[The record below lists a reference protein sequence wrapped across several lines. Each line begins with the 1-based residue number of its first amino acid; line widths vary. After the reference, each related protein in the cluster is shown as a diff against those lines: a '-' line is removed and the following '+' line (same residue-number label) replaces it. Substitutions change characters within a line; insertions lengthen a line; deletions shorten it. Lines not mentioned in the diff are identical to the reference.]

1 MKRPPKKPKC
11 TDELAYQVQY
21 VGKPRGWTER
31 YQAALHG
38 VSTAT
43 IRRAKSMTVSRET
56 MERHA
61 ARPAPRQSAADS
73 AKLAALLQEQANEAE
88 ADAEIVPW
96 LAELLAADVA
106 DGADVVFRMLPGA
119 LLCELAREEH
129 VVTALACLALVSADT
144 GDDDDTREAHIARAR
159 DLLVAAA
166 GELANVHSAHFDDEE
181 TEES

>member
-1 MKRPPKKPKC
+1 MKRPTKKPKC

-56 MERHA
+56 LERH
-61 ARPAPRQSAADS
+61 ARPAPRQSAADA
-73 AKLAALLQEQANEAE
+73 AKLVALLSAEPEPE
-88 ADAEIVPW
+88 ADEPMVEW
-96 LAELLAADVA
+96 LADLLAADVA
-106 DGADVVFRMLPGA
+106 DGADVVLCMLPAA
-119 LLCELAREEH
+119 LSAELAREEH
-129 VVTALACLALVSADT
+129 VVSALACLALVSADD
-144 GDDDDTREAHIARAR
+144 GELEREPHIAAAR

-166 GELANVHSAHFDDEE
+166 GELAAVHSAHFSDDES
-181 TEES
+181 EES